1 MNNLLR
7 GKYQIVR
14 EIARSNDIVFEAL
27 DVSLGRKIALKELNI
42 APSMTGQARR
52 ERIER
57 FNREARA
64 AGRLSHPNIVS
75 ITDFGEENG
84 RHFIA
89 MEYLDGQNLR
99 DRMTGGGAVPLK
111 EAIEITCQVLD
122 ALAYA
127 HTKNVIHRDIK
138 PDNIQI
144 LPGGSIKITD
154 FGIARL
160 TEEPALTSNGQVF
173 GTPSYMSP
181 EQIEGRNIDFRSDIF
196 SMGIVLYEML
206 TGQKPFQGD
215 SVISITYAVVNADP
229 PAMPGVPTG
238 IEQVIRRALA
248 KNPAHRQTNAEQM
261 KQDLRNA
268 EQTPSLFFAANSPQQ
283 GGYTPARSSAP
294 SIPGYAGY
302 GGYTPPVT
310 PPMPAANPGLPWTFN
325 GSSAASP
332 QIQPQISTQQSMP
345 SAQQGLQAAPL
356 LPVKPVEPLFV
367 LSPGGRTFLL
377 SIIAAALLGGGIAG
391 GIVVFMHSY
400 DQFKVNAG
408 SQQIIGLIN
417 QGVAAYNARNY
428 KEATGL
434 FEKAKTSNPS
444 ASELSKINFNLSA
457 SLMQQAREAE
467 SSGSLSKAKSL
478 YDKLIL
484 LTPESKSAH
493 IGLSNVLLK
502 LGQSD
507 AAARERNAADASL
520 DENAAPPTLQPN
532 TSSISDN
539 SNPGPSLEDRKQ
551 EASQIINDGQALWKQ
566 GEKEAAK
573 DKWRKVIELAPGTP
587 ERDIAKNL
595 LDQSETNSGSSD
607 QQ

>member
-14 EIARSNDIVFEAL
+14 EIARSNDIVFEAM

-42 APSMTGQARR
+42 APSLTGQARR

-57 FNREARA
+57 FSREARA

-75 ITDFGEENG
+75 VTDYGEENG

-99 DRMTGGGAVPLK
+99 DRMTGGGPIPLK
-111 EAIEITCQVLD
+111 EAVEITCQVLD

-144 LPGGSIKITD
+144 LPGGHIKITD

-181 EQIEGRNIDFRSDIF
+181 EQIEGRNIDFRSDLF

-206 TGQKPFQGD
+206 TSQKPFTGD
-215 SVISITYAVVNADP
+215 SVVSITYAVVNADP
-229 PAMPGVPTG
+229 PPMPGVPTG
-238 IEQVIRRALA
+238 IEQVIRRALS

-268 EQTPSLFFAANSPQQ
+268 EQTPALFFPAANPHQSS
-283 GGYTPARSSAP
+283 YMPAAASSAN
-294 SIPGYAGY
+294 PGYAGY
-302 GGYTPPVT
+302 GGYSPPV
-310 PPMPAANPGLPWTFN
+310 PPLPAANPGMPWSFN
-325 GSSAASP
+325 SSGGSP
-332 QIQPQISTQQSMP
+332 QPVQAPPQVSLPLPGQPI
-345 SAQQGLQAAPL
+345 PL
-356 LPVKPVEPLFV
+356 PPVPYKPAEPLFV

-377 SIIAAALLGGGIAG
+377 SILAAALLGGGIAG
-391 GIVVFMHSY
+391 GIVAFMHSY
-400 DQFKVNAG
+400 DQFKINVG

-417 QGVAAYNARNY
+417 QGVAAYNSRDY
-428 KEATGL
+428 SEATRL
-434 FEKAKTSNPS
+434 FEQAKTAGPS
-444 ASELSKINFNLSA
+444 ATELSKINFNLSA

-467 SSGSLSKAKSL
+467 ASGNLKEAKSL
-478 YDKLIL
+478 YDRL
-484 LTPESKSAH
+484 LVIAPENRSAH
-493 IGLSNVLLK
+493 IGLSNVLLR
-502 LGQSD
+502 LGQNQDSI
-507 AAARERNAADASL
+507 RERNAANSSVD
-520 DENAAPPTLQPN
+520 DNTVPNTLQPN
-532 TSSISDN
+532 AAVIPDSAD
-539 SNPGPSLEDRKQ
+539 PGPSLQDRQQ
-551 EASQIINDGQALWKQ
+551 EARQLLNEGQALQVK
-566 GEKEAAK
+566 GDLEGAK
-573 DKWRKVIELAPGTP
+573 DKWRKVIETAPGTP
-587 ERDIAKNL
+587 ERDMAKTL
-595 LDQSETNSGSSD
+595 LDQSEANTSNSN
-607 QQ
+607 